1 MAKKLSKEE
10 LAKTKLPD
18 FDPPVDPGQTR
29 LFGTQKVGAKKSA
42 VAAAKKTDTKKA
54 AKAAPEKKAAPAGR
68 PRKREETYSTT
79 SFRLPPE
86 TLRRLRV
93 RAALDGV
100 SAADVIIRL
109 ADEMDVPGI
118 DK

>member
-1 MAKKLSKEE
+1 MARKLTPEE
-10 LAKTKLPD
+10 LEDIRRADFGLP
-18 FDPPVDPGQTR
+18 PVVDPGQTE
-29 LFGTQKVGAKKSA
+29 LFGTQKVSK
-42 VAAAKKTDTKKA
+42 KKA
-54 AKAAPEKKAAPAGR
+54 AKTKDGGAGR
-68 PRKREETYSTT
+68 PRKHEETYSTT

-109 ADEMDVPGI
+109 ADEMHVPGI

>member
-1 MAKKLSKEE
+1 MAKNLSKEE

-18 FDPPVDPGQTR
+18 FDPPVDPPVDPGQTR
-29 LFGTQKVGAKKSA
+29 LFGTQKVS
-42 VAAAKKTDTKKA
+42 AKKTDTKKA
-54 AKAAPEKKAAPAGR
+54 APKRAAGKKEADAPAAGR
-68 PRKREETYSTT
+68 PRKHEATYGTT